1 MELHLFLNLGIAII
15 LALLS
20 SKLIKKLHLPNV
32 TGYLIMGL
40 IAGPYVLKLIPLEA
54 IESFSA
60 IPEIALG
67 FIAFSIGAEFKIK
80 YLKKVGKAPVVIA
93 LLEALGAV
101 VLVDLAL
108 ILTGHDIGFSLLL
121 GSIAAA
127 TAPAATL
134 MVVRQYKAKGPLTD
148 TLLPVV
154 AIDDA
159 VALMVF
165 GISVAVVRTLSSTQH
180 VSILSSLLT
189 PIIEIVGALILGGM
203 LGIVISFLAKWFTG
217 RGNRLSV
224 TIGMVAICIG
234 LSQMLGFSELLSCM
248 AMSAVF
254 VNLSNHSSA
263 VFEQV
268 DRFTPP
274 IFMLFFFLS
283 GADLNV
289 AILPSVGMV
298 GLIYLFV
305 RVIGKISGAA
315 LGAKLAGADPVVQK
329 YLGFTLVPQ
338 AGVAIGL
345 ASVAMTLSPEFGQQI
360 KIIILAG
367 TVIYELV
374 GPVATKLALMKA
386 GEILPEIAPKKKL
399 EAAV

>member
-1 MELHLFLNLGIAII
+1 M
-15 LALLS
+15 
-20 SKLIKKLHLPNV
+20 
-32 TGYLIMGL
+32 
-40 IAGPYVLKLIPLEA
+40 
-54 IESFSA
+54 
-60 IPEIALG
+60 
-67 FIAFSIGAEFKIK
+67 
-80 YLKKVGKAPVVIA
+80 
-93 LLEALGAV
+93 
-101 VLVDLAL
+101 DLAL

-254 VNLSNHSSA
+254 VNLSNHSGA
-263 VFEQV
+263 VF
-268 DRFTPP
+268 
-274 IFMLFFFLS
+274 
-283 GADLNV
+283 
-289 AILPSVGMV
+289 
-298 GLIYLFV
+298 
-305 RVIGKISGAA
+305 
-315 LGAKLAGADPVVQK
+315 
-329 YLGFTLVPQ
+329 
-338 AGVAIGL
+338 
-345 ASVAMTLSPEFGQQI
+345 
-360 KIIILAG
+360 
-367 TVIYELV
+367 
-374 GPVATKLALMKA
+374 
-386 GEILPEIAPKKKL
+386 
-399 EAAV
+399 